1 MNVYDSVETIP
12 FRIVFLKLYKLLSCL
27 IALSSTKCGL
37 VPNQVYLKRGERKQL
52 IFWTDQNYDATST
65 KPDAGS
71 AGEQVDLLLQLVNGA
86 MPKPEQLFNTSE
98 EEENY
103 PQFQGVPSTT
113 TTTTRTTTI
122 VTETTTMIVEGTT
135 SMAVAEV
142 DTVISNEDST
152 VTQYPSETSTGAL
165 EEGSGDVPAAGDN
178 VDEPIANNDTND
190 NDLSMDGVS
199 STTETLIQTDSPAI
213 PATTLETM
221 LEDDS
226 TNTISPVIVLDNAE
240 EIVEIVE
247 PVIPSQEMDGPTP
260 SIIMAETINPEEFI
274 MQLNN
279 ELDEVT
285 TTQGSMEDSALSDS
299 VTEMAAGEGL
309 QVGSHNKELPT
320 TVATPLEILS
330 ATGNPLLS
338 EGTQNAIEHIDDVN
352 DTNNDE
358 IPEMRTTISNVD
370 GFHITVSHPIKQEPR
385 TESPLDAIENE
396 DSNPGDVLMPQVL
409 SDDIDTGNSNTPL
422 QSSEGNAE
430 KISSSDEMTTISI
443 LKNSSE
449 ENSTFFEEEESTKV
463 ESTSNKGEI
472 NSSTINANEDD
483 EIMDDDSED
492 YSSSLDSF
500 QVSTKQN
507 SSFNIEEDTKDTN
520 GTDMSSTN
528 NDDVEGMIQSVTS
541 TNDGSRVQDQTLTVT
556 TKAPSEMATEKDNN
570 LSNMNNNNTEDRT
583 ESVPEQT
590 NGVCQFIYSLLAFF
604 GYHFLSLR

>member
-1 MNVYDSVETIP
+1 MKFYTLI
-12 FRIVFLKLYKLLSCL
+12 SCL

-65 KPDAGS
+65 KPDAGGP
-71 AGEQVDLLLQLVNGA
+71 GEQVDLLLQLVNGA

-113 TTTTRTTTI
+113 TTTTTTRTTTI

-135 SMAVAEV
+135 SMSVAEV

-152 VTQYPSETSTGAL
+152 VTQHPSETSTGAL
-165 EEGSGDVPAAGDN
+165 EEGSGDIPAAGDN
-178 VDEPIANNDTND
+178 VDETVANNDNND
-190 NDLSMDGVS
+190 VDVSMDGVS

-213 PATTLETM
+213 PFTTLETM

-260 SIIMAETINPEEFI
+260 SIIMAETINPEELI
-274 MQLNN
+274 MNN

-285 TTQGSMEDSALSDS
+285 TTQGSMEDSTLSDS
-299 VTEMAAGEGL
+299 VTEIAAGEGL
-309 QVGSHNKELPT
+309 QVDSHNKEIPT

-330 ATGNPLLS
+330 ATANPLLS
-338 EGTQNAIEHIDDVN
+338 GGTQNAIEQIDDVN
-352 DTNNDE
+352 DTNNDD
-358 IPEMRTTISNVD
+358 IAEMRTTISNVD
-370 GFHITVSHPIKQEPR
+370 GFHITVSHPIKQEPG

-396 DSNPGDVLMPQVL
+396 ESNPVHVLMPQPL
-409 SDDIDTGNSNTPL
+409 SDDIDTGNSNTSL

-430 KISSSDEMTTISI
+430 KVPSSDEMTTISI
-443 LKNSSE
+443 LENSSE
-449 ENSTFFEEEESTKV
+449 EKSTFFEEEESTKV

-472 NSSTINANEDD
+472 NNSSTINANEDD

-528 NDDVEGMIQSVTS
+528 NDDEDDMIQSVTS

-570 LSNMNNNNTEDRT
+570 MSSMNNNNTEDRT
-583 ESVPEQT
+583 ESVPAQT
-590 NGVCQFIYSLLAFF
+590 NGVCQFISSIFSLVSLILIC
-604 GYHFLSLR
+604 YHFMPLR

>member
-1 MNVYDSVETIP
+1 M
-12 FRIVFLKLYKLLSCL
+12 KLYKLLSCL

-165 EEGSGDVPAAGDN
+165 EEGLGDVPAAGDN

-190 NDLSMDGVS
+190 NAVSMDGVS

-260 SIIMAETINPEEFI
+260 SIIMAETINPQELI
-274 MQLNN
+274 MQMNN

-285 TTQGSMEDSALSDS
+285 TTQGSMEDSALSNS

-309 QVGSHNKELPT
+309 EVDSHNKELPT
-320 TVATPLEILS
+320 TLATPLEIMS

-338 EGTQNAIEHIDDVN
+338 EGTQNAIEHIDDAN
-352 DTNNDE
+352 DTNNDD
-358 IPEMRTTISNVD
+358 IAEMRTTISNVD

-396 DSNPGDVLMPQVL
+396 DSDPMDSLIPQLL
-409 SDDIDTGNSNTPL
+409 SDNIDIGNSSTPL

-430 KISSSDEMTTISI
+430 KVSSSDEMTTISI
-443 LKNSSE
+443 LKTSSE

-507 SSFNIEEDTKDTN
+507 SSFNIEEDAKDTN

-528 NDDVEGMIQSVTS
+528 NDDVEGMTS

-556 TKAPSEMATEKDNN
+556 TKAPSEMTTEKDND

-583 ESVPEQT
+583 ESVPAQT
-590 NGVCQFIYSLLAFF
+590 NGVCQFIYSLLA
-604 GYHFLSLR
+604 SLA

>member
-1 MNVYDSVETIP
+1 MKFYTLI
-12 FRIVFLKLYKLLSCL
+12 SCL

-113 TTTTRTTTI
+113 TTTTRTTTV

-152 VTQYPSETSTGAL
+152 VTQHPSETSTGVL

-190 NDLSMDGVS
+190 NDVSMNAIS

-213 PATTLETM
+213 SATTLETM
-221 LEDDS
+221 LEEDS

-299 VTEMAAGEGL
+299 VTEMAAGEGV
-309 QVGSHNKELPT
+309 QIDSHNKELPT
-320 TVATPLEILS
+320 TLATPLEIMS

-338 EGTQNAIEHIDDVN
+338 EGTQNAIEHIDDAN
-352 DTNNDE
+352 DTNNDD
-358 IPEMRTTISNVD
+358 IAEMRTTISNVD

-385 TESPLDAIENE
+385 TESPLDVIENE
-396 DSNPGDVLMPQVL
+396 DSDPMESLIPQLL
-409 SDDIDTGNSNTPL
+409 SDNIDIGNSSTPL
-422 QSSEGNAE
+422 QSSEGNTE
-430 KISSSDEMTTISI
+430 KVSSSDEMTTISI
-443 LKNSSE
+443 LKNNSE
-449 ENSTFFEEEESTKV
+449 ENSTFLEEEESTKV

-483 EIMDDDSED
+483 EIMYDDSED
-492 YSSSLDSF
+492 YSSTLDSF

-507 SSFNIEEDTKDTN
+507 SSFNIEEDAKDTN

-528 NDDVEGMIQSVTS
+528 NDDVDGMIQSVTS

-570 LSNMNNNNTEDRT
+570 LSKMNNNNTEDRT
-583 ESVPEQT
+583 ESVPAQT
-590 NGVCQFIYSLLAFF
+590 NGVCQFIYSLLA
-604 GYHFLSLR
+604 SLA